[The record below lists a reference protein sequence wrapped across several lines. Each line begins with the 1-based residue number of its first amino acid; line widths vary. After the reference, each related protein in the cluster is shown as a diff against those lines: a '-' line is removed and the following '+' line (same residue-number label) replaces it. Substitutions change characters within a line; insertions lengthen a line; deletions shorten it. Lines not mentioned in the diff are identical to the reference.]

1 MPSLI
6 ILFMSEL
13 SSDEKLR
20 KCNAITNTW
29 PLAVDTLTKSV
40 RVHHMLHAGADSKS
54 LCVNQNEYLSMV
66 EDNPYV
72 VKA

>member
-13 SSDEKLR
+13 SYDEKLR

-40 RVHHMLHAGADSKS
+40 RVHHMLHVGADSKS
-54 LCVNQNEYLSMV
+54 PCVNQNEYLSMV